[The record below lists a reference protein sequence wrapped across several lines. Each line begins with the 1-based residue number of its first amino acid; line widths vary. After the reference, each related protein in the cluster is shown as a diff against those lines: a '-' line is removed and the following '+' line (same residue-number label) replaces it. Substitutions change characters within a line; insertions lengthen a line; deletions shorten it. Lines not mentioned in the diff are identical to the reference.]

1 MNEHVDLDP
10 VDLTNCDR
18 EPIHQIGAIQ
28 NFGAL
33 IAVTTDGM
41 IAHRSANFAEML
53 SLSEPPQIGTQLSAL
68 FTPEAMS
75 AIGRASGMLNDPES
89 VERLF
94 AVHLV
99 GGKGPFDC
107 AIHNTDGL
115 TVIEFEPS
123 ASDEMDRQLRSLQPI
138 LRQLERSDDLL
149 ELCQQAADRL
159 RDLLGFDRVMVYRF
173 QADESGAVIAESVE
187 EGYDSFHGLRYP
199 RTDIPQ
205 QARRLYLR
213 NRFRIISDTLAE
225 PVPIEPQI
233 RAEGEP
239 LDLSMSTLR
248 AVSPIH
254 IEYLIN
260 MGVRASLSISIVID
274 GKLWGLFACHHYAPK
289 VLPYSLRTAA
299 ELFSELFSLTAERTI
314 GKERASV
321 QDAGRSLHD
330 QLMRAIAGGEALV
343 EALPTLRPII
353 KRAIPHDGISAYV
366 DGEYRAL
373 GAAPDESEFM
383 ALMPALNSSA
393 TSRTIASDSL
403 VKRIPAAAAFAD
415 RAVGALIIP
424 VSRSPRDYVILWRRE
439 LKQTVTWAGNPE
451 KPVELGPNGARL
463 TPRKSFEAW
472 QQSVTGKSAEW
483 TEIEL
488 GLVESLRVTLLE
500 VILRVTDELATERA
514 KAQRQQEL
522 LIAELNHRVR
532 NILNLI
538 RGLINQSRHEA
549 VNVDEFARLIGGR
562 INALASAH
570 DNITRENWSPASV
583 TELIETE
590 AEANVSGKLDR
601 ISIVGDEALVSPAA
615 YTVLALVIHE
625 MMTNSAK
632 YGSLCDKSGR
642 LAVEIACDES
652 GMTICWKETGGPPVR
667 APERRGF
674 GSTIIEKSIPFELN
688 GRAELD
694 FKLSGVEAEFWIPG
708 RFITHKGRIDAASM
722 AERAR
727 PNRKDT
733 GMQGETIE
741 TLPSRVL
748 LVEDGMIIAM
758 DTEETL
764 RDLGVAE
771 VTIAAKVSSALKEL
785 EAESYDL
792 AVLDYNLG
800 TESSEPVAVKLNEL
814 GVPFWLATG
823 YGEMADRLEEI
834 GALGVLTKP
843 YGKDELRRMLGKYSE
858 IAKG

>member
-41 IAHRSANFAEML
+41 IAHRSANFADIL
-53 SLSEPPQIGTQLSAL
+53 SLSEPPEIGTQLSAL

-173 QADESGAVIAESVE
+173 QSDESGAVIAESVE

-233 RAEGEP
+233 RAEGDP

-483 TEIEL
+483 TEVEL

-549 VNVDEFARLIGGR
+549 INVDEFARLIGGR

-590 AEANVSGKLDR
+590 AEAYVSGKLDR
-601 ISIVGDEALVSPAA
+601 ISIVGDEALVSPEA

-642 LAVEIACDES
+642 LSVEIACDES

-764 RDLGVAE
+764 RDLGVVE

-800 TESSEPVAVKLNEL
+800 TESSEPVAAKLNEL

>member
-41 IAHRSANFAEML
+41 IAHRSANFADIL
-53 SLSEPPQIGTQLSAL
+53 SLSEPPEIGTQLSAL

-173 QADESGAVIAESVE
+173 QSDESGAVIAESVE

-233 RAEGEP
+233 RAEGDP

-483 TEIEL
+483 TEVEL

-549 VNVDEFARLIGGR
+549 INVDEFARLIGGR

-590 AEANVSGKLDR
+590 AEAYVSGKLDR
-601 ISIVGDEALVSPAA
+601 ISIVGDEALVSPEA

-771 VTIAAKVSSALKEL
+771 VTIAAKVSTALKAL
-785 EAESYDL
+785 EGTQFDL

-800 TESSEPVAVKLNEL
+800 TESSEPVAAKLNEL

-843 YGKDELRRMLGKYSE
+843 YGKDELRRMLCKYSE

>member
-483 TEIEL
+483 TEVEL

-549 VNVDEFARLIGGR
+549 INVDEFARLIGGR

-590 AEANVSGKLDR
+590 AEAYVSGKLDR
-601 ISIVGDEALVSPAA
+601 ISIVGDEALVSPEA

-642 LAVEIACDES
+642 LSVEIACDES

>member
-1 MNEHVDLDP
+1 MNEHVDMDR

-41 IAHRSANFAEML
+41 IAHRSVNFAE
-53 SLSEPPQIGTQLSAL
+53 SLGLAELPQIGTQLSAL
-68 FTPEAMS
+68 FTDEAMS
-75 AIGRASGMLNDPES
+75 AIGRASGLLNDPTS

-94 AVHLV
+94 AMHLV

-107 AIHNTDGL
+107 AIHATDGL
-115 TVIEFEPS
+115 TVIEIEPS
-123 ASDEMDRQLRSLQPI
+123 ASEEMDRQLRMLQPI
-138 LRQLERSDDLL
+138 LRQLERTDDLL
-149 ELCQQAADRL
+149 ELCQQASDRL
-159 RDLLGFDRVMVYRF
+159 RELLGFDRVMVYRF
-173 QADESGAVIAESVE
+173 QPDESGAVIAESVE
-187 EGYDSFHGLRYP
+187 DGYDSFHGLRYP

-225 PVPIEPQI
+225 PVPIDPQM
-233 RAEGEP
+233 RADGAP
-239 LDLSMSTLR
+239 FDLSMSTLR

-274 GKLWGLFACHHYAPK
+274 GKLWGLFACHHYAPR

-299 ELFSELFSLTAERTI
+299 ELFSELFSLTAERAI
-314 GKERASV
+314 GKERSST
-321 QDAGRSLHD
+321 QEAGRALHD

-373 GAAPDESEFM
+373 GAAPDEAEFM
-383 ALMPALNSSA
+383 AIMPWLNSSA

-403 VKRIPAAAAFAD
+403 LQRIPAAANFAD

-424 VSRSPRDYVILWRRE
+424 VSRSPRDYVVLWRRE

-451 KPVELGPNGARL
+451 KPVEPGPNGTRL

-483 TEIEL
+483 TEVEL

-583 TELIETE
+583 TELIET
-590 AEANVSGKLDR
+590 
-601 ISIVGDEALVSPAA
+601 
-615 YTVLALVIHE
+615 
-625 MMTNSAK
+625 
-632 YGSLCDKSGR
+632 
-642 LAVEIACDES
+642 
-652 GMTICWKETGGPPVR
+652 
-667 APERRGF
+667 
-674 GSTIIEKSIPFELN
+674 
-688 GRAELD
+688 
-694 FKLSGVEAEFWIPG
+694 
-708 RFITHKGRIDAASM
+708 
-722 AERAR
+722 
-727 PNRKDT
+727 
-733 GMQGETIE
+733 
-741 TLPSRVL
+741 
-748 LVEDGMIIAM
+748 
-758 DTEETL
+758 
-764 RDLGVAE
+764 
-771 VTIAAKVSSALKEL
+771 
-785 EAESYDL
+785 
-792 AVLDYNLG
+792 
-800 TESSEPVAVKLNEL
+800 
-814 GVPFWLATG
+814 
-823 YGEMADRLEEI
+823 
-834 GALGVLTKP
+834 
-843 YGKDELRRMLGKYSE
+843 
-858 IAKG
+858 